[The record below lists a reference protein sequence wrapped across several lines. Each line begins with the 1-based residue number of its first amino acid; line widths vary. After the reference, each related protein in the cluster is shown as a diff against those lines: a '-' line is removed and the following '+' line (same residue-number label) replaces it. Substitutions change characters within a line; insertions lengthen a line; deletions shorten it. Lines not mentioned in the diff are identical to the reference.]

1 MSLGTLNLSRRSRA
15 ESVVPGAPFR
25 SSFYE
30 KLESAL
36 EAEGFDREIE
46 ELAHPYYAR
55 RRGRR
60 SIPPGIYF
68 RMLFVGAIEGIA
80 SQRELAWR
88 CGDSLS
94 LRRFLGFGANDPTP
108 DHSTLTLLRRRLP
121 AELHERSIRMILA
134 AARRHDVLRGRRISI
149 ALPWSG
155 TIRAG

>member
-1 MSLGTLNLSRRSRA
+1 MSLGTLNPSRRA
-15 ESVVPGAPFR
+15 LAVPAARGAPFR

-36 EAEGFDREIE
+36 EAEGFDRAIE
-46 ELAHPYYAR
+46 ELAHPYYAQ

-60 SIPPGIYF
+60 SIPPGTYF

-94 LRRFLGFGANDPTP
+94 LRRFLGFSANDATP

-121 AELHERSIRMILA
+121 AELHEQSLRLILA

-149 ALPWSG
+149 AMPWTG
-155 TIRAG
+155 ALRTA